1 MLTLKAFVILLCSV
15 IAVSSQKTR
24 HGYAT
29 SAKVC
34 DEWSSG
40 SFDGRHCFTK
50 IQYGILIIIMV
61 IVEKDHYI
69 SGLQITN
76 KQALVTLSSQTCFSL
91 GQYLFLAS
99 QILTVVH
106 VHNSCNSEPRLHS
119 NN

>member
-1 MLTLKAFVILLCSV
+1 M

-29 SAKVC
+29 SAKVR

-40 SFDGRHCFTK
+40 NFDGRHRFTK

-61 IVEKDHYI
+61 IVKNDNYI

-76 KQALVTLSSQTCFSL
+76 KQALVMLSSQTCFSL
-91 GQYLFLAS
+91 GHYLFLAS
-99 QILTVVH
+99 QILTVVK
-106 VHNSCNSEPRLHS
+106 VHKSCNSEPRLHS